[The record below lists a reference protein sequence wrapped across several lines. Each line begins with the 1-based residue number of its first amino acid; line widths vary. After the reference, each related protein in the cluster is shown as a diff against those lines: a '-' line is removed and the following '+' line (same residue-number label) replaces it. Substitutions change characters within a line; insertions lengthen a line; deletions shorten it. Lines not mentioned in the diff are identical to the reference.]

1 MGKKDENEG
10 LDKDRRKA
18 LERFG
23 GQWDEPLASW
33 KLERLTLADLRLL
46 LEHFAPLQDLIRA
59 VAETPPATAHAAS
72 PAPTRPAHQ
81 PAHLPAQHLA
91 MQQQAPAAPPDAD
104 HPSTPASHPGA
115 LAQECSALRQRCTQA
130 EAALLAA
137 TEHGQRLQAELDQA
151 QAQNRGLQAD
161 LLQCT
166 SACKQLQ
173 QAQAQAEQ
181 AQTQLQKQL
190 QRAQAET
197 QASRAE
203 LGRRSSVPE
212 LALLRADAELAQRLE
227 LANLPPDD
235 TQALIRTVA
244 VLAQQDSLLRLW
256 DAIKERCEAQ
266 QRSASPAEHT
276 LLASALAWHNHNWA
290 TRPYQLQPADAT
302 AAYDYQ
308 RHQRSRHTPTGE
320 RLAEQRLPGLAD
332 GGGKPLRKALVC
344 TH

>member
-1 MGKKDENEG
+1 MGKKDEIEG
-10 LDKDRRKA
+10 LDKKRREILDSLAQK
-18 LERFG
+18 
-23 GQWDEPLASW
+23 WDEAPGKYFAD
-33 KLERLTLADLRLL
+33 KLTLADLRLL

-59 VAETPPATAHAAS
+59 VAAS
-72 PAPTRPAHQ
+72 PLAAAHPASQAAPDA
-81 PAHLPAQHLA
+81 
-91 MQQQAPAAPPDAD
+91 APAAGPDA
-104 HPSTPASHPGA
+104 HRPSA
-115 LAQECSALRQRCTQA
+115 LAQECSALRQRCAQAEAAQA
-130 EAALLAA
+130 EAAL
-137 TEHGQRLQAELDQA
+137 HSQRLQTELDQA

-173 QAQAQAEQ
+173 QAQALAEQ

-212 LALLRADAELAQRLE
+212 LALLRADAELAQRLD

-302 AAYDYQ
+302 AAYDYN

>member
-1 MGKKDENEG
+1 MGKKDEIEG
-10 LDKDRRKA
+10 LDKKRREILDSLAQK
-18 LERFG
+18 
-23 GQWDEPLASW
+23 WDEAPGKYFAD
-33 KLERLTLADLRLL
+33 KLTLADLRLL

-59 VAETPPATAHAAS
+59 VAAS
-72 PAPTRPAHQ
+72 PLAAAHPASQAAPDAAPHA
-81 PAHLPAQHLA
+81 
-91 MQQQAPAAPPDAD
+91 APAAGPDAGPD
-104 HPSTPASHPGA
+104 AHHPSA
-115 LAQECSALRQRCTQA
+115 LAQECSALRQRCAQP

-137 TEHGQRLQAELDQA
+137 TEHGQRLQTELDQA

-173 QAQAQAEQ
+173 QAQALAEQ

-212 LALLRADAELAQRLE
+212 LALLRADAELAQRLD

-302 AAYDYQ
+302 AAYDYN